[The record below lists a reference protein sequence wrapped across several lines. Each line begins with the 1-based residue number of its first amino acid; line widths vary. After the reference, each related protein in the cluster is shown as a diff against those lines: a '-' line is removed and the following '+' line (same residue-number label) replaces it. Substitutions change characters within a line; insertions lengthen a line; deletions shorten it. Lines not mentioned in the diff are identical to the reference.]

1 MLCIRS
7 AKCDAGS
14 GFCLSA
20 PLRVCALLLTSYRI
34 AGHQIYTHLWS
45 TIIWQYRERFLFPSV
60 AVHSV
65 SPVKVKA
72 GSDTMIH
79 TPQLKDS
86 LHLN

>member
-1 MLCIRS
+1 MLDSRLSLYKRFYQEPNRAITS
-7 AKCDAGS
+7 EQAKEP
-14 GFCLSA
+14 LSTFISKSVYSFTDDHYLA
-20 PLRVCALLLTSYRI
+20 
-34 AGHQIYTHLWS
+34 IYKR
-45 TIIWQYRERFLFPSV
+45 YLFPSK

-65 SPVKVKA
+65 SLVKVKA